1 MPSKIYMGVDE
12 RNDHSFRIPRP
23 DLAVQLDMPDAC
35 TNCHTDKDSQW
46 ATEAIKKWY
55 GKIPQGYQKFGSAL
69 HALQQQDEQAL
80 TLAYGVLLDDA
91 PTIAKAT
98 TLNYLGTYP
107 SRQTLMTSLQMLR
120 SEQADLRLQALL
132 ALQGFPLQHT
142 VAQIFPLLNDP
153 VKIVRLEAASIL
165 IAVPRGSLQKEQTDL
180 MDKVTE
186 EYRQSLLFSADRPES
201 QLALARLYSLQG
213 LLTQADSAFQQAL
226 VLQPKY
232 VPAYV
237 NYANF
242 LQQQHKEP
250 QAFTILQQG
259 IKESEGAAL
268 YHSLGLWYVRNK
280 DKGKGIALLQ
290 KATEMEPD
298 NSRYLYVYAVA
309 IGETQAEKA
318 IKLLEA
324 SLEKHSG
331 NVEALMALASYHTQ
345 LGHENDALKYR
356 KKAESVMQYKPQ

>member
-1 MPSKIYMGVDE
+1 MGVDE

-23 DLAVQLDMPDAC
+23 DLAAQLDMPDAC
-35 TNCHTDKDSQW
+35 TNCHTDKNSPW
-46 ATEAIKKWY
+46 AADVIKQWY
-55 GKIPQGYQKFGSAL
+55 GKTPQGYQKFGKAL
-69 HALQQQDEQAL
+69 HALEQQDEQAL
-80 TLAYGVLLDDA
+80 TLAYSVLLDDS

-98 TLNYLGTYP
+98 ALGYLGAYP

-120 SEQADLRLQALL
+120 SKQADIRRQALL

-153 VKIVRLEAASIL
+153 VKLVRLEAASIL
-165 IAVPRGSLQKEQTDL
+165 AAMPRGSLQKEQATL

-201 QLALARLYSLQG
+201 QLALAHLYRQQG
-213 LLTQADSAFQQAL
+213 LIAQAESSYKQAL

-242 LQQQHKEP
+242 LQQQNREP
-250 QAFTILQQG
+250 AAFAILQHG
-259 IKESEGAAL
+259 LNEIKNAAL

-280 DKGKGIALLQ
+280 DKDKGIALLQ
-290 KATEMEPD
+290 KAAEMEPH
-298 NSRYLYVYAVA
+298 NTRYLYVYAVA
-309 IGETQAEKA
+309 IGETQPEKA
-318 IKLLEA
+318 IELLEV

-331 NVEALMALASYHTQ
+331 NIDVLIALASYYNQ
-345 LGHENDALKYR
+345 LENESAALT
-356 KKAESVMQYKPQ
+356 